1 MSVCVVLVLGSQNNR
16 LIKLYYQKWM
26 NGFYAYMVVFFCI
39 QHIVKILVENIA
51 NFEFSRSF
59 IPTIYDR
66 NKKKC
71 FLTHFEQSVRE
82 YRQRKIRINFVY
94 GLHKLWILNFNFF
107 QPVTA
112 ILNLIWI
119 LFWTLLY
126 PYRKYLPTK
135 QCHNSNEL
143 VLTIFLKPEAEFY
156 GRNKKHTAEIQP

>member
-1 MSVCVVLVLGSQNNR
+1 MDFTHIWSSSSVFSTSLKYWLKISLISNSLVHSFQR
-16 LIKLYYQKWM
+16 YI
-26 NGFYAYMVVFFCI
+26 
-39 QHIVKILVENIA
+39 IA
-51 NFEFSRSF
+51 
-59 IPTIYDR
+59 I
-66 NKKKC
+66 KKKC